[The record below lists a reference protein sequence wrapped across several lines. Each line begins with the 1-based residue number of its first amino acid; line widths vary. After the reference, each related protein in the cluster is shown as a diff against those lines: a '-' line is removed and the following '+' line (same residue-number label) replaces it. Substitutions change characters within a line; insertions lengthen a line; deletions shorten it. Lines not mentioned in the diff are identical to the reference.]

1 MPAVRFHER
10 FVMEEN
16 ELELEQWKHY
26 VYLDDAGYVMLASFE
41 PESELSELMRAE
53 LDDPSIY
60 DFTGE
65 RLHAY
70 RWDEERQELIFDED
84 KYTELLAEQARGA
97 AEIQIIEMQQALRQT
112 DNIILEAL
120 EKLFSAT
127 TLTGFLQVL
136 LSAGRE
142 IRETLT
148 ARNEIRE
155 EIEKLRKR

>member
-1 MPAVRFHER
+1 MADVTDEHIIP
-10 FVMEEN
+10 
-16 ELELEQWKHY
+16 L
-26 VYLDDAGYVMLASFE
+26 
-41 PESELSELMRAE
+41 P
-53 LDDPSIY
+53 DPTLY

-84 KYTELLAEQARGA
+84 KYTELLAEQARRL